1 MIRRLISLILLVWLL
16 GLVWFIL
23 SLPGPG
29 GVEKTDSIVVL
40 TGGKGRIER
49 GIEMMVQQRARRM
62 LVSGVHPRVRK
73 AELAIVQRAPLALF
87 ACCIDLG
94 KQAVDTRTNADETV
108 RWLQRNKFRSVR
120 LITSDWHMPRA
131 QFELERRIGPDVV
144 IVSDAVKSAPQLL
157 VLFTE
162 YNKMLARRI
171 SALFGY

>member
-16 GLVWFIL
+16 GLASFIL
-23 SLPGPG
+23 TLPGPSG
-29 GVEKTDSIVVL
+29 AAKTDAIVVL

-62 LVSGVHPRVRK
+62 LVSGVNPRVRK
-73 AELAIVQRAPLALF
+73 AELAVVQRAPLALF

-94 KQAVDTRTNADETV
+94 KEAVDTRTNADETA
-108 RWLQRNKFRSVR
+108 RWLERNKFRSVR

-144 IVSDAVKSAPQLL
+144 IVSDAVKSAPQLA